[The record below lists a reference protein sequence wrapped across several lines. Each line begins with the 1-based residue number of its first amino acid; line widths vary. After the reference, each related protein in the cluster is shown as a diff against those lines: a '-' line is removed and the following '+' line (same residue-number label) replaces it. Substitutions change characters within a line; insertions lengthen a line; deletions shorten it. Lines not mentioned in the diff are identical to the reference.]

1 MSTLKVQEIQHT
13 GGTTGLTINS
23 DGRVLQPNL
32 PSWRIS
38 IASDAS
44 VSSDTA
50 WQVIAWDETD
60 DSAENLY
67 LQGGITVVSSKIVIP
82 VAGVYMFGV
91 NLRIDGISSGN
102 YLTAVME
109 KNDST
114 TDNAEAEW
122 VEQNAAATYATVS
135 MSSVMKFAASDTIRV
150 SVASPDGTYT
160 IQDNC
165 TFYGAFIG

>member
-32 PSWRIS
+32 PAWRIS
-38 IASDAS
+38 ISSDAN

-135 MSSVMKFAASDTIRV
+135 MSSVMKFAATDTIRV

-165 TFYGAFIG
+165 TFYGALIG

>member
-135 MSSVMKFAASDTIRV
+135 MSSVMKFAATDTIRV

-165 TFYGAFIG
+165 TFYGALIG

>member
-32 PSWRIS
+32 PAWRIS
-38 IASDAS
+38 ISSDAN

-165 TFYGAFIG
+165 TFYGALIG

>member
-165 TFYGAFIG
+165 TFYGALIG

>member
-38 IASDAS
+38 ISSDAN

-165 TFYGAFIG
+165 TFYGALIG